1 MKKTDHIPAV
11 CRGGIGD
18 EVARV
23 PGNATARLTAI
34 LLGAG
39 LALATATPSL
49 AQSYDPSIGTGNI
62 VPYYGQAPA
71 LDAAQNAYARIVP
84 RGSRGARNAYARS
97 VPGAAAFQSWNL
109 YNEQGNAVRTDPDP
123 NIQFQL
129 HRESLQGRW

>member
-1 MKKTDHIPAV
+1 MKNTDHIPAV
-11 CRGGIGD
+11 SRGGIGN

-39 LALATATPSL
+39 LALVTATPSL

-62 VPYYGQAPA
+62 VPFYGQAPA
-71 LDAAQNAYARIVP
+71 LDTAQNAYARIVP
-84 RGSRGARNAYARS
+84 RGSRRARSTYARVGPTES
-97 VPGAAAFQSWNL
+97 PSWNVDSG
-109 YNEQGNAVRTDPDP
+109 QGNAVRTDPDP